1 VEPAITMTEL
11 RDQDA
16 DPGDHDAVE
25 RVITMAWRA
34 HTAHDPPTLLQAV
47 APETVAGDA
56 RASTN

>member
-25 RVITMAWRA
+25 RVITLAW
-34 HTAHDPPTLLQAV
+34 TW
-47 APETVAGDA
+47 
-56 RASTN
+56 